1 MVCRE
6 AVVAVMMPAD
16 SVVVVVVL
24 AVACELEQSGEGE
37 GCSSPVRRWDRQGE
51 EGAGTWGVRVSALG
65 A

>member
-16 SVVVVVVL
+16 SVAVVVL
-24 AVACELEQSGEGE
+24 AVACEPEQSGEGE
-37 GCSSPVRRWDRQGE
+37 GCSSPVRHWDRRGE

>member
-16 SVVVVVVL
+16 SVAVVL
-24 AVACELEQSGEGE
+24 AVACELERLGEGE
-37 GCSSPVRRWDRQGE
+37 GCSSRVRRWDRRGE
-51 EGAGTWGVRVSALG
+51 EGAVTWGVRVSALG